1 MPTEM
6 LTTVTFF
13 ATLLGFGILV
23 VNYTKKVNIP
33 DALFMLLVGLILGPT
48 VLNVVNVNQMGDVPD
63 FLRILALIV
72 IVFASAFHLKMDTFK
87 RVSNISL
94 KLAFGGFF
102 FSTFMLALLAHSVFG
117 LSALSSI
124 LLGTIIGG
132 SSSAA
137 IVTFRKALQEEKET
151 MNILLVESIFT
162 DPLSVL
168 LPILI
173 LDAFLISPGIGS
185 NLLVSQFWQMLAAG
199 VGTGVIVGLASG
211 HFLKKSER
219 ELSPTLSF
227 AIALITYALAVNV
240 GGSGILAV
248 AICALILGNLN
259 LPNKKII
266 GEFEDSLSVLLTISI
281 FTLLG
286 AQIALDISYTLLVKE
301 LFFVGLLIFV
311 VRPLFTSMALWR
323 EKLKL
328 SDKFLIAF
336 TGPRGA
342 ASAAMA
348 AIPLT
353 YAVKEGLLDFIPE
366 AKLILLTTFMVVL
379 FTILSSTVVGTI
391 FSKVYVKMRD
401 KKKETKQK
409 EEKQNPAA
417 KQKIIREVL
426 KEEF

>member
-1 MPTEM
+1 
-6 LTTVTFF
+6 
-13 ATLLGFGILV
+13 
-23 VNYTKKVNIP
+23 
-33 DALFMLLVGLILGPT
+33 
-48 VLNVVNVNQMGDVPD
+48 
-63 FLRILALIV
+63 
-72 IVFASAFHLKMDTFK
+72 
-87 RVSNISL
+87 
-94 KLAFGGFF
+94 
-102 FSTFMLALLAHSVFG
+102 
-117 LSALSSI
+117 
-124 LLGTIIGG
+124 
-132 SSSAA
+132 
-137 IVTFRKALQEEKET
+137 
-151 MNILLVESIFT
+151 VESIFT